1 MSSKVC
7 AVGVSAVS
15 SQMVSERRG
24 GLFTAR
30 PTIYIVILLSA
41 FVAPFLYKIRTD
53 YIFACPATGYG
64 SDRFLTHCE
73 VPNYGDYEHG
83 AFWFDLE
90 PAAQISAANADVLF
104 VGNSRVQHAFSTPAT
119 AQWFSSA
126 SASYYLLGF
135 IFFENSIFERALL
148 HKLKPR
154 AKVYV
159 INLPDFFQKSEAPI
173 AKIML
178 HDDAARTRY
187 QGKRL
192 LQFVHK
198 QICMNLPKICGHAL
212 VIYQSRQTGTWYVPE
227 ISNFKGRE
235 RPVSYEQQ
243 IDEREINDAITIGQ
257 VFLSE
262 LPVRSECVI
271 LTAVPTV
278 GTKLRAINAIAA
290 GLGKTLVL
298 PEHLDGL
305 QTYDGS
311 HLDPVSAERW
321 SEAFFKA
328 AGPQI
333 QKCLGPT
340 RHDNLGQSS
349 P

>member
-1 MSSKVC
+1 M
-7 AVGVSAVS
+7 GVSAVP
-15 SQMVSERRG
+15 SQTVSERRD

-41 FVAPFLYKIRTD
+41 FIPSFIYQFRVD
-53 YIFACPATGYG
+53 NIFRCPATGYS

-90 PAAQISAANADVLF
+90 PAAQISAASSDVLF
-104 VGNSRVQHAFSTPAT
+104 LGNSREQYAFSTPAT

-135 IFFENSIFERALL
+135 IHFENSIFERALL
-148 HKLKPR
+148 RKLKPR
-154 AKVYV
+154 AEVYV
-159 INLPDFFQKSEAPI
+159 VNLPDFFQKSEAPV
-173 AKIML
+173 AKIVL

-187 QGKRL
+187 QVKRL

-198 QICMNLPKICGHAL
+198 LICMNVPKICGHAH
-212 VIYQSRQTGTWYVPE
+212 VVYQSRLTGTWYVPE
-227 ISNFKGRE
+227 INNFKGHE

-243 IDEREINDAITIGQ
+243 IDEREIDDAIAIGR

-262 LPVRSECVI
+262 LPVKSECVI

-278 GTKLRAINAIAA
+278 GTKLRAVNAIAG

-305 QTYDGS
+305 QTFDGS

-321 SEAFFKA
+321 SDAFFKA

-333 QKCLGPT
+333 QKCLGAPS
-340 RHDNLGQSS
+340 HDTLRQDDKR
-349 P
+349 